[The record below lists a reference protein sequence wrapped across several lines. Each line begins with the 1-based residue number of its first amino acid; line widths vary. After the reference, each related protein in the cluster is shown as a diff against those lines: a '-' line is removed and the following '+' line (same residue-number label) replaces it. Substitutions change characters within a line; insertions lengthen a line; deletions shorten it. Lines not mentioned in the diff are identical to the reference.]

1 MENKK
6 DLYNNSKKE
15 HRLGWEIIY
24 TILAAALFLS
34 IYTFILQNNY
44 KKSVLE
50 SAVDRNEKCADAIHA
65 LMSNK
70 FTKDDFNGYSN
81 AYFRWLLC
89 YSKNKKNE

>member
-15 HRLGWEIIY
+15 HRLGWEIIF
-24 TILAAALFLS
+24 TILVAALFLS

-44 KKSVLE
+44 KKVSQNLQLIE
-50 SAVDRNEKCADAIHA
+50 MKNDAIHA

-70 FTKDDFNGYSN
+70 FMKDDFNGYSN

>member
-24 TILAAALFLS
+24 TILAALYSFQFIHL
-34 IYTFILQNNY
+34 FILNNY

-50 SAVDRNEKCADAIHA
+50 SAVDRNEK
-65 LMSNK
+65 
-70 FTKDDFNGYSN
+70 
-81 AYFRWLLC
+81 
-89 YSKNKKNE
+89 

>member
-24 TILAAALFLS
+24 TILVTALFLS

-44 KKSVLE
+44 KK
-50 SAVDRNEKCADAIHA
+50 
-65 LMSNK
+65 M
-70 FTKDDFNGYSN
+70 F
-81 AYFRWLLC
+81 
-89 YSKNKKNE
+89 